1 MMLMIPVNFM
11 AQKGMQ
17 KDNARTKRKMMM
29 MRLATVTRILA
40 LSLKL
45 LMY

>member
-11 AQKGMQ
+11 ALKGMQ
-17 KDNARTKRKMMM
+17 KDNARTKRKMM